1 MWLKHK
7 SLYWEVIIPFFTCFH
22 ELSFRT
28 MGFFWWSENV
38 LLMQHFR
45 KTLLLDSTKIGSD
58 TVCSSAWENRSD
70 QSIPCFRKWLRIL
83 TKVQVVEHLEHL
95 QWWLHEDYQHLEPHT
110 NPSIGKFRLSA
121 WTHCP
126 GPWNHSHA
134 WNDEWERLHVKA
146 FLWCLFALSLTLVKP
161 EISLSNIAAI
171 SVLTY
176 IISQI
181 DDYILSWL
189 ISATPYLVSL
199 RD

>member
-22 ELSFRT
+22 ELSFCT

-95 QWWLHEDYQHLEPHT
+95 QWWLHLII
-110 NPSIGKFRLSA
+110 SI
-121 WTHCP
+121 
-126 GPWNHSHA
+126 WNHI
-134 WNDEWERLHVKA
+134 
-146 FLWCLFALSLTLVKP
+146 P
-161 EISLSNIAAI
+161 
-171 SVLTY
+171 
-176 IISQI
+176 
-181 DDYILSWL
+181 
-189 ISATPYLVSL
+189 TPQLVSL
-199 RD
+199 GYLLEPTVLVHEIIHMHEMMNGKGCMLKLFCGVSWRWV

>member
-22 ELSFRT
+22 ELSFLT

-83 TKVQVVEHLEHL
+83 TKVQVVDHLEHL
-95 QWWLHEDYQHLEPHT
+95 QWWLQEDYQHLEPHT

-121 WTHCP
+121 WIFPTVLVHEIVHMHEMMNGKGCM
-126 GPWNHSHA
+126 W
-134 WNDEWERLHVKA
+134 K
-146 FLWCLFALSLTLVKP
+146 LFCG
-161 EISLSNIAAI
+161 
-171 SVLTY
+171 
-176 IISQI
+176 
-181 DDYILSWL
+181 
-189 ISATPYLVSL
+189 VSL
-199 RD
+199 RWV